1 MASIQGFRGVKRN
14 SEIDDD
20 RRGGRGDDDV
30 RPEDGAREDL
40 VHNPLVAG
48 TRDGLDYF
56 REHQIVP
63 VANSWEIGAT
73 VAVDVRGSL
82 GINLAPPALGVGSRA
97 TRIPEEWEEW
107 KKAKAAL
114 VD

>member
-30 RPEDGAREDL
+30 RPEDGARKEL
-40 VHNPLVAG
+40 VHNHLVAG
-48 TRDGLDYF
+48 LGDGLDYF

-63 VANSWEIGAT
+63 AANGWEIGAR
-73 VAVDVRGSL
+73 VAGD
-82 GINLAPPALGVGSRA
+82 INLAPPALGVGSRA
-97 TRIPEEWEEW
+97 TRIPEER
-107 KKAKAAL
+107 KKVKAAL
-114 VD
+114 VDEIPLVE